1 MQQRLKNCCHIGK
14 TEKVNEQ
21 KEENKRNKVM
31 ARQQEKAQKE
41 KDKVIAAKKKR
52 KAMKHDT
59 SSETEEEDEWTD
71 SQDQHFGTR
80 APPRELLLENSIMP
94 SDPGSVRVA
103 TPPRVITLD
112 EHYFPTADEY
122 MSLPPAPEPTHEEM
136 TAIVK
141 PKPRFNVDHRMH
153 VRESTPPL
161 SAGDSLTTNEE
172 ITHLRRQMA
181 KMNRRMMALELDSL
195 QRQQREKFLYAVG
208 LAYFLLKT
216 VLWLG
221 RS

>member
-1 MQQRLKNCCHIGK
+1 MMNDEDSEVAKYVKRPHR
-14 TEKVNEQ
+14 TPQ
-21 KEENKRNKVM
+21 KS
-31 ARQQEKAQKE
+31 
-41 KDKVIAAKKKR
+41 
-52 KAMKHDT
+52 T
-59 SSETEEEDEWTD
+59 G
-71 SQDQHFGTR
+71 QDQHFGTR

-103 TPPRVITLD
+103 VNAATGNHPGRTL
-112 EHYFPTADEY
+112 
-122 MSLPPAPEPTHEEM
+122 LPNGRRTQCNAL
-136 TAIVK
+136 
-141 PKPRFNVDHRMH
+141 
-153 VRESTPPL
+153 RESTPPL